1 VCVCV
6 CREVHANTL
15 PLRMGV
21 RLTQECMDV
30 YSFWKL
36 YRFCRFCRWCM
47 CKCVCVCACVCGGG
61 RGGCVCVCVLVCVCV
76 YMAVAHPARA
86 NIFCHKFEKALSSL
100 AAHLDIH
107 RSTPTQPQIH
117 TQTQSQTHK
126 RTQAD
131 RQRHSHLCFPGRN
144 EKLLHSDNPVRIVN
158 SSCLGQ
164 PVRYLQGNTIFIT
177 LVRTILQ

>member
-1 VCVCV
+1 MRTRCLCVWVYALRRSAWMYTAFGSCTGSAGSAGGACVHVCACVRVCVVVVVVVVCVCV
-6 CREVHANTL
+6 CL
-15 PLRMGV
+15 
-21 RLTQECMDV
+21 
-30 YSFWKL
+30 
-36 YRFCRFCRWCM
+36 
-47 CKCVCVCACVCGGG
+47 
-61 RGGCVCVCVLVCVCV
+61 CVCV